1 MLSHKIRHYTVA
13 LGLVALAGLTG
24 ASAAGFVHNGRAPAQ
39 GEASRPV
46 PAGELPEVVVH
57 APHDLG
63 EITVHVRRDL
73 GHVLV
78 TAGRAPAAT
87 LAEVVV
93 TVPRDARAGGGAG
106 LARLASA
113 R

>member
-1 MLSHKIRHYTVA
+1 MFTNRMRHYSVA
-13 LGLVALAGLTG
+13 FGLLALAGLTG
-24 ASAAGFVHNGRAPAQ
+24 ASAAGYVHNGRVPAPAA
-39 GEASRPV
+39 ESRPT

-63 EITVHVRRDL
+63 EITVRVRREL

-78 TAGRAPAAT
+78 GTERAPATT

-93 TVPRDARAGGGAG
+93 TAPRAAHAGGGAG